1 VGAALLHGKPA
12 ASHAAALRRMGLE
25 RPRGAAERLQQR
37 LVVLGLDATAAPSPG
52 A

>member
-1 VGAALLHGKPA
+1 
-12 ASHAAALRRMGLE
+12 MGLE

-37 LVVLGLDATAAPSPG
+37 LVVLGLDATAAPG

>member
-1 VGAALLHGKPA
+1 
-12 ASHAAALRRMGLE
+12 MGLE

-37 LVVLGLDATAAPSPG
+37 LVVLGLDATASSG